1 MLATAP
7 PTSPHDYSLHRL
19 HHPSTP
25 PTPPPKAP
33 ASPHTLLTT
42 WFAALTTALAAGA
55 TPAHLATV
63 FHAESW
69 WRDHLALSWDLRT
82 LHTLP
87 RIAAFVSAQQ
97 PVARLA
103 DFRVAEGGAFAAA
116 EAGPA
121 EGLRWVEGM
130 FGFSSAWGV
139 GKGVVRLVEGEG
151 GWRCCMFYAALQ
163 ELRGVVPAVGA
174 ARPRGGDNSLGGRGS
189 WLDRRRVVREFE
201 GVEPDVVVVGAGQ
214 AGLNVA
220 ARLQHLGLSCLL
232 LEKNARVGDNWRC
245 RYRTLVTHDPVQ
257 YTHMYGL
264 PFPESWPTFTP
275 KDKLGDW
282 FEAYASLM
290 ELNVWTSTTIKH
302 TEYSDATKTWTIDVL
317 KGDASPSTPRTL
329 HPKHVVFCTG
339 HAGEPKIPSF
349 PGQAA
354 FRGLVYHGSQHQ
366 DATETPVADLGSKR
380 VVVVG
385 TGNSGHDIAQNYHEA
400 GAAAVTML
408 QRSGTYVL
416 QADKGLFML
425 HEGMYDQDG
434 PPTEDADV
442 YGQSLPIPV
451 QFALNV
457 GLTERIRERERE
469 NVEGLTRAG
478 FKIDY
483 GHDGSGIYRKYVTRG
498 GGYYIDVGGSQLI
511 IGGKIKVVQSP
522 DGIKGFEPDAL
533 VLADGRK
540 LPADIVVLAT
550 GYDNMRTSLRKI
562 MGDKVADRAKDVWD
576 LDEEGE
582 VNAMWRPSGHPRLW
596 FMGGSLA
603 LCRLYSRQVALQIK
617 AIEEGLS
624 DG

>member
-1 MLATAP
+1 MTA
-7 PTSPHDYSLHRL
+7 
-19 HHPSTP
+19 
-25 PTPPPKAP
+25 
-33 ASPHTLLTT
+33 
-42 WFAALTTALAAGA
+42 
-55 TPAHLATV
+55 
-63 FHAESW
+63 
-69 WRDHLALSWDLRT
+69 
-82 LHTLP
+82 
-87 RIAAFVSAQQ
+87 
-97 PVARLA
+97 
-103 DFRVAEGGAFAAA
+103 
-116 EAGPA
+116 
-121 EGLRWVEGM
+121 
-130 FGFSSAWGV
+130 
-139 GKGVVRLVEGEG
+139 
-151 GWRCCMFYAALQ
+151 
-163 ELRGVVPAVGA
+163 
-174 ARPRGGDNSLGGRGS
+174 
-189 WLDRRRVVREFE
+189 WLMRVVNT
-201 GVEPDVVVVGAGQ
+201 AGQ

-290 ELNVWTSTTIKH
+290 ELNVWTSTTLQK
-302 TEYSDATKTWTIDVL
+302 TEYSDSTKTWTIDVL
-317 KGDASPSTPRTL
+317 KGGAPSDTPRTL

-339 HAGEPKIPSF
+339 HAGEPKIPTF
-349 PGQAA
+349 PGQSN
-354 FRGLVYHGSQHQ
+354 FRGLVYHGSQHK
-366 DATETPVADLGSKR
+366 DATETPVTDLASKQ

-400 GAAAVTML
+400 GAASVTML

-451 QFALNV
+451 QFALNT
-457 GLTERIRERERE
+457 GLTDRIREREKD

-478 FKIDY
+478 FKIDC

-511 IGGKIKVVQSP
+511 IDGKVKVVQSP

-582 VNAMWRPSGHPRLW
+582 VNAVSP
-596 FMGGSLA
+596 
-603 LCRLYSRQVALQIK
+603 
-617 AIEEGLS
+617 
-624 DG
+624 